1 MRMAKEP
8 NGPTT
13 TGTRW
18 HEWVRV
24 MPGYWFHVESVVP
37 HVHEPHQLSMD
48 FYSRWLTGH
57 LIYEIEPAPDGSIL
71 HHRETVQLR
80 VFLRW
85 LTPVIE
91 RRLRL
96 RIMERLA
103 DIKALLE
110 ASQ

>member
-1 MRMAKEP
+1 MFALLADVQDAEPIPRSAAVRMAKEP

-57 LIYEIEPAPDGSIL
+57 LIYEIE
-71 HHRETVQLR
+71 
-80 VFLRW
+80 
-85 LTPVIE
+85 
-91 RRLRL
+91 RRQT
-96 RIMERLA
+96 
-103 DIKALLE
+103 E
-110 ASQ
+110 ASCTIARRYNCVSSSGG